1 LDFDA
6 QVTDAGSNV
15 PATQPHRH
23 RGREQEKFDQPTHH
37 SPVNPPDE
45 SSSSPTQSLLIPESA
60 MVRAVRPARVS
71 FQMKRMLFNAT
82 QAEELRVAIV
92 DGQKLI
98 DLDIESAAK
107 EQRKS
112 NIYKAVITRIE
123 PSLEAAFVDY
133 GAERHGFLP
142 FKEISRS
149 YFQPG
154 VDAGKASHQGSPQGR
169 PGTHRPG
176 REGRAR
182 QQGRGA
188 DHLHLAGRPLPGADA
203 EQPARRRRLAP
214 RRG

>member
-1 LDFDA
+1 MKYTFARLNRSLPPKCGASAVRQVETPAPDDARRLLAKSPEERSRSQPLPAIQGRKGADGNASDPLRHTHPAPGLDFDA

-15 PATQPHRH
+15 PATLPHRH

-71 FQMKRMLFNAT
+71 SRGRTIQMKRMLFNAT

-112 NIYKAVITRIE
+112 NIYKAVITRI
-123 PSLEAAFVDY
+123 
-133 GAERHGFLP
+133 
-142 FKEISRS
+142 
-149 YFQPG
+149 
-154 VDAGKASHQGSPQGR
+154 
-169 PGTHRPG
+169 
-176 REGRAR
+176 
-182 QQGRGA
+182 
-188 DHLHLAGRPLPGADA
+188 
-203 EQPARRRRLAP
+203 
-214 RRG
+214 